1 MKLSIAMMVKNEE
14 RIIERTL
21 KAIRQLDGK
30 ITYEII
36 IVDTGSTDST
46 LDIAKKYAHRV
57 YQHEWTGNFGE
68 MRNKT
73 IKYCKGDWIL
83 ILDADEVL
91 EDPEEIIN
99 FFKRGDDKKYTS
111 VEINF
116 KNFVSDNEDEYFLGT
131 LYRLFKNHK
140 DFCYVG
146 RIHEQPKVY
155 PPVGKSRITVLHY
168 GYSREDYEV
177 MRYKYERN
185 KELLLIDIANN
196 VEPLYS
202 RFQLAQ
208 TYSMANENEKALEII
223 KEAYDMCNK
232 NDEGKLTYIKVN
244 IYHFYVKEL
253 LSGGAFE
260 KAIEIANKIIKDYK
274 EGLDF
279 YYVLGCAY
287 SSLNKHKEAYDNF
300 NEYIKLRKKREK
312 GFTPEITLIEF
323 SYCRKDEVIRN
334 MIICLFKQEKYKK
347 TIELY
352 ENNKHIK
359 GIELLEEIYIYSLA
373 LCDEYGKI
381 KKFYKNG
388 VKEDSVERIHN
399 ILIKI
404 NLNFPDKNIKTIGK
418 ELIGLDEKLDMYINC
433 CILNKKTKSIKIDMN
448 TFFIWKAECL
458 KEQLINNEFSLD
470 ELVDSDKNTYEKYIS
485 YLIKNY
491 ECLKIIYE
499 YSREHFLSTEI
510 KKCSYICTIEK
521 ILLSSNSIEK
531 KKYASLLDRTRIN
544 NQLLAEKIY
553 LQEIIDREDNYK
565 YMNKYVVLWCQIN
578 KNIKNN
584 NLNKLNYIRNYKKL
598 LEDIPE
604 YNEVID
610 HYRKEVT
617 SEPLTD
623 KMIEEKNN
631 LLNTIEG
638 YIQNNKLEE
647 AIGIIDELNKMFI
660 YDKKLYEDK
669 GIALFFKG
677 ELIDALENMAIGY
690 IQEDNKFESAYN
702 IASCL
707 EKMGRNI
714 DAKYFYNVALDY
726 CDNDEDKKTIKNIL
740 SEMA

>member
-14 RIIERTL
+14 RILERTL
-21 KAIRQLDGK
+21 KAIRKLDGK

-46 LDIAKKYAHRV
+46 LEIAKKYAHRV

-91 EDPEEIIN
+91 EDPEEIVN

-116 KNFVSDNEDEYFLGT
+116 KNFISDNEDEYFLGT

-155 PPVGKSRITVLHY
+155 PPIAKSRITVLHY

-185 KELLLIDIANN
+185 KELLLIDIAND

-208 TYSMANENEKALEII
+208 TYSMANENGKALDII

-232 NDEGKLTYIKVN
+232 KDEGLTYIKVN
-244 IYHFYVKEL
+244 IYHFYAKEL
-253 LSGGAFE
+253 LSYGTFE
-260 KAIEIANKIIKDYK
+260 KAIEISNKIIKDYK
-274 EGLDF
+274 YGLDF
-279 YYVLGCAY
+279 YYILGCAY
-287 SSLNKHKEAYDNF
+287 SSLNKYKEAYDSF

-312 GFTPEITLIEF
+312 GFSPEITLIEF
-323 SYCRKDEVIRN
+323 SYCRLDEVIRN
-334 MIICLFKQEKYKK
+334 MIICLYKQEKYEEVVK
-347 TIELY
+347 IHN
-352 ENNKHIK
+352 ENNHIK
-359 GIELLEEIYIYSLA
+359 GIESLEEIYIHSL
-373 LCDEYGKI
+373 LLLNKYEKV
-381 KKFYKNG
+381 KEFYKNEI
-388 VKEDSVERIHN
+388 KEESIEIIHN
-399 ILIKI
+399 VLTKI
-404 NLNFPDKNIKTIGK
+404 DLNYSDKNIKDISSK
-418 ELIGLDEKLDMYINC
+418 LIGLDNKLDMYINC
-433 CILNKKTKSIKIDMN
+433 CVLNKKTKRVKVNMN
-448 TFFIWKAECL
+448 TFLVWKADCL
-458 KEQLINNEFSLD
+458 KEQLINGEFSLD
-470 ELVDSDKNTYEKYIS
+470 ELIDSDKDIYVRYIKYF
-485 YLIKNY
+485 IKNY
-491 ECLKIIYE
+491 DCLKKIYE
-499 YSREHFLSTEI
+499 YSRKNFLSTEI
-510 KKCSYICTIEK
+510 KKNSYICAIEK
-521 ILLSSNSIEK
+521 VLLSSESIEK
-531 KKYASLLDRTRIN
+531 KKYSSLLDRARIN
-544 NQLLAEKIY
+544 NQILAEKIY
-553 LQEIIDREDNYK
+553 LQDIIDREDSFK
-565 YMNKYVVLWCQIN
+565 YMDRYIVLWCQIN

-584 NLNKLNYIRNYKKL
+584 NLDKLNYIRNYKKL

-604 YNEVID
+604 YNEIID

-617 SEPLTD
+617 TEPLTD
-623 KMIEEKNN
+623 QMVEEKNN
-631 LLNTIEG
+631 LLNTIES
-638 YIQNNKLEE
+638 YIQNNKIEE
-647 AIGIIDELNKMFI
+647 AINIIDELNNMFI

-669 GIALFFKG
+669 GIALFFKD
-677 ELIDALENMAIGY
+677 ELIEALEYMAIGY
-690 IQEDNKFESAYN
+690 IQEENKFESAYN

-707 EKMGRNI
+707 EKMGRNV
-714 DAKYFYNVALDY
+714 DAKYFYNIALDY
-726 CDNDEDKKTIKNIL
+726 CVNDKDKEIIKNIL